1 MCKCHILEC
10 SLLFD
15 WLNIFYNILRYSTIF
30 EDLVNSSNIVL
41 VNLNNMLN
49 KMLKL
54 TNLLASIAIIPN
66 KSATKTFIM
75 T

>member
-10 SLLFD
+10 PLLFD

-54 TNLLASIAIIPN
+54 KNLLASIAIIPN